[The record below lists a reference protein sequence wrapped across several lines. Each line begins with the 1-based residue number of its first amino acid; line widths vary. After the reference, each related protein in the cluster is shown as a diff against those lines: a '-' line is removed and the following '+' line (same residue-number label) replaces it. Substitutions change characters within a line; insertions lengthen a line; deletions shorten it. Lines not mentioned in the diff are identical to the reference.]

1 MFFSENNHWG
11 IGDLGPKIIGI
22 YEFEVQ
28 NKLLDLIS
36 NFNIENFV
44 NIGAAEG
51 YHAIGIAKKTK
62 IQNFV
67 LYEIDNK
74 GQEILKENI
83 LKNYL

>member
-1 MFFSENNHWG
+1 MV
-11 IGDLGPKIIGI
+11 

-51 YHAIGIAKKTK
+51 YHAIGIAAK

-67 LYEIDNK
+67 LYEIDKKGRNIKKTFKNK
-74 GQEILKENI
+74 LKKCYDQWAN
-83 LKNYL
+83 LSSFMN